1 MVTLVAAVLVVIV
14 VVLFVTVVVIIVKV
28 VVVVVTVVVAIVIF
42 LAVLNYDSD
51 VAVSLC
57 SVFTLL
63 CALFLMLNRVLGNT
77 FSSEPRRVF
86 YRAFNFKQSFEES
99 ENSGYSW

>member
-1 MVTLVAAVLVVIV
+1 MVTLVAAVLVVI

-28 VVVVVTVVVAIVIF
+28 VVVVVTVVF

-57 SVFTLL
+57 SIYRVFTLL
-63 CALFLMLNRVLGNT
+63 CALFLMLN
-77 FSSEPRRVF
+77 
-86 YRAFNFKQSFEES
+86 
-99 ENSGYSW
+99 